1 MTNTLPVFLLE
12 NLVPHR
18 DWGLVG
24 EFGANGPKMVF
35 EAKLGNPLPDLH
47 KKPLILFRIPC
58 KKDQTFLLKI
68 QTLKGAAPY
77 YRDLGQVD
85 PKLFWA

>member
-1 MTNTLPVFLLE
+1 MGITWQPIARFSQITPQFVQNFMTNTLPVFLFE

-35 EAKLGNPLPDLH
+35 EEKLGNPLPDLH

-68 QTLKGAAPY
+68 
-77 YRDLGQVD
+77 
-85 PKLFWA
+85 